1 MRKQRCEGCRWFLRY
16 PSQDLGQCRRYPPT
30 QNTETGWLEARALD
44 WCGEWADAK
53 NSSEQADQRIQR
65 AIDWLQ
71 KAQRYDLQP
80 LGDYQGEGMVHSSSG
95 DYVDIIDVKAAI
107 DILQE
112 GQQ

>member
-1 MRKQRCEGCRWFLRY
+1 MSDIVDAINR
-16 PSQDLGQCRRYPPT
+16 
-30 QNTETGWLEARALD
+30 LEAWVRNYGHEKQPAFIADVKTLIGTAKAVNRAV
-44 WCGEWADAK
+44 
-53 NSSEQADQRIQR
+53 
-65 AIDWLQ
+65 DWLQ

-95 DYVDIIDVKAAI
+95 DYVDISDVRAAI

>member
-1 MRKQRCEGCRWFLRY
+1 M
-16 PSQDLGQCRRYPPT
+16 SDLVDEINR
-30 QNTETGWLEARALD
+30 LEAWVRNY
-44 WCGEWADAK
+44 GHEKQPEFIADLKAVIDAAK
-53 NSSEQADQRIQR
+53 AVSR

-80 LGDYQGEGMVHSSSG
+80 HGDYYQGEGLIHSSSG
-95 DYVDIIDVKAAI
+95 DYVEITDVKAAI

>member
-1 MRKQRCEGCRWFLRY
+1 MSEAFL
-16 PSQDLGQCRRYPPT
+16 L
-30 QNTETGWLEARALD
+30 ALLVD
-44 WCGEWADAK
+44 RNDK
-53 NSSEQADQRIQR
+53 IQR

-80 LGDYQGEGMVHSSSG
+80 LGDYQGEGLIHSSNG
-95 DYVDIIDVKAAI
+95 DYVDISDVRAAI

>member
-1 MRKQRCEGCRWFLRY
+1 MSDIVDTINR
-16 PSQDLGQCRRYPPT
+16 
-30 QNTETGWLEARALD
+30 LEAWVRNYGHEKQPAFIADLRVLISAAKAVSRAV
-44 WCGEWADAK
+44 
-53 NSSEQADQRIQR
+53 
-65 AIDWLQ
+65 DWLQ

>member
-1 MRKQRCEGCRWFLRY
+1 M
-16 PSQDLGQCRRYPPT
+16 SDLVDEINR
-30 QNTETGWLEARALD
+30 LEAWVRNY
-44 WCGEWADAK
+44 GHEKQPEFIADLKAVIDAAK
-53 NSSEQADQRIQR
+53 AVSR
-65 AIDWLQ
+65 AIDWLR

-95 DYVDIIDVKAAI
+95 DYVDIGDVEAAI

>member
-1 MRKQRCEGCRWFLRY
+1 MSDIVDTINR
-16 PSQDLGQCRRYPPT
+16 
-30 QNTETGWLEARALD
+30 LEAWVRNYGHEKQPAFIADLKTVIDAAKAVSRAV
-44 WCGEWADAK
+44 
-53 NSSEQADQRIQR
+53 
-65 AIDWLQ
+65 DWLQ

-80 LGDYQGEGMVHSSSG
+80 HGDYYQGEGMVHSEHG